1 MNIGEKLKSLRL
13 QLGLTQ
19 EELAERSEFT
29 KGFISQIER
38 NLSSPSVDSL
48 DDILE
53 ALGTNLGDFFKEE
66 EVQRIHFTEDDY
78 FESYDEEL
86 GVKLEWIV
94 PDAQKND
101 MEPMRVTLEEIG
113 ETKLYQPFEGEEFA
127 YVLEGKIELITD
139 HESYEI
145 SKGECFYIRADG
157 NRKIKNIN
165 GGVSS
170 FIWIS
175 SPPNF

>member
-86 GVKLEWIV
+86 GVKLEFR
-94 PDAQKND
+94 NC
-101 MEPMRVTLEEIG
+101 L
-113 ETKLYQPFEGEEFA
+113 
-127 YVLEGKIELITD
+127 
-139 HESYEI
+139 
-145 SKGECFYIRADG
+145 
-157 NRKIKNIN
+157 IKN
-165 GGVSS
+165 VKKL
-170 FIWIS
+170 
-175 SPPNF
+175 PNI